1 MYIQQA
7 YNQHELGLD
16 IKSGVFRVKGDFL
29 EILSFFQNI

>member
-16 IKSGVFRVKGDFL
+16 TKSGVFLGFL
-29 EILSFFQNI
+29 ESKGIF